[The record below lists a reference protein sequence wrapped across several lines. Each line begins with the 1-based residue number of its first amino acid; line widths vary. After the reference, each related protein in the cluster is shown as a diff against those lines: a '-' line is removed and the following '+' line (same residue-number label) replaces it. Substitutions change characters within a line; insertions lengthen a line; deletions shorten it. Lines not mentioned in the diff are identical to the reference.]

1 MNFNLGNTVRER
13 EREMHLIP
21 SKMIRDSFKHDYLVK
36 LEWNLERMKR
46 KKQSQ
51 KLLDNGEEAVTL
63 TPKPS
68 SEIHCGP
75 RMVCKQILIAL
86 YSIFCCTGKFYFRF
100 SLCFGALD
108 CGFYMWVFDCFC
120 LLLALFEIGIM
131 N

>member
-1 MNFNLGNTVRER
+1 MNFNLGNTVRERER

-108 CGFYMWVFDCFC
+108 
-120 LLLALFEIGIM
+120 
-131 N
+131 